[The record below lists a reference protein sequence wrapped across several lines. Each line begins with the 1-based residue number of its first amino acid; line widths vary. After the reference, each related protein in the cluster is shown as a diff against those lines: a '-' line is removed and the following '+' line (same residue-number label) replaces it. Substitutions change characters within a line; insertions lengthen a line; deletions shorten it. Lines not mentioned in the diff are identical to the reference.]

1 MTGFSFPLSAAA
13 IRRRLPRGRALAGF
27 DFEARHRLL
36 CAVLAVQLPILLL
49 VGVAGPRL
57 WVQTFLALAGV
68 GVLLAC
74 GYRPGSRRR
83 RSTGISLGLLI
94 FSASLVHLT
103 PGWPQLRVSYFVAL
117 ALIGLY
123 QDWVVYAVAYVA
135 AVLGYGI
142 LGVIGPDAIDT
153 MPDSHRLPAMLIN
166 IGFITA
172 MCASQV
178 VFWYYQEQLRL
189 REEHYRGKLYDG
201 RDSLVARL
209 EETDRLR
216 SDLLGTVSHEF
227 RTPITAI
234 RASTLT
240 LRRRRDRL
248 STPQVDELLEATLT
262 QTDRLSHLLENM
274 LTAAGVVLPDE
285 TAVAE
290 PGPVI
295 ADVMRLLNSDAQAR
309 IRVDLPGSLPA
320 RIAPRALQQI
330 VYNLLDNAV
339 RHSWPDT
346 PVGVEGFRNGASI
359 VLTFENS
366 GQSLDSATVE
376 RMFEPFTQADTSATR
391 THGGAGMGLHV
402 VHRLVEVH
410 HGTMRMSAADGTV
423 RVEVSLPAASI
434 HRDRDPART
443 HAGRPNS

>member
-1 MTGFSFPLSAAA
+1 MTGFSLPLSAAA

-36 CAVLAVQLPILLL
+36 CGLLAVQLPVLLL
-49 VGVAGPRL
+49 VGLAGPRDWIQIL
-57 WVQTFLALAGV
+57 VALGGV
-68 GVLLAC
+68 SALLAC
-74 GYRPGSRRR
+74 GSLPGSRRR
-83 RSTGISLGLLI
+83 RSTGVSLGLLMC
-94 FSASLVHLT
+94 SASLVHLA
-103 PGWPQLRVSYFVAL
+103 PGWPQLRVSYFIAL

-123 QDWVVYAVAYVA
+123 QDWVVYAVAYLA

-142 LGVIGPDAIDT
+142 LGVVGPDA
-153 MPDSHRLPAMLIN
+153 PGVSANRPLAAGLIN
-166 IGFITA
+166 VGFITA
-172 MCASQV
+172 MCAAQI

-209 EETDRLR
+209 EQTDRLR

-295 ADVMRLLNSDAQAR
+295 ADVMRLLNTDAQAR
-309 IRVDLPGSLPA
+309 IGVDLPGTLPA

-346 PVGVEGFRNGASI
+346 PVVVEGFRNGALI

-366 GQSLDSATVE
+366 GQALDPATVE

-410 HGTMRMSAADGTV
+410 HGTLRMSAAEGTV
-423 RVEVSLPAASI
+423 RVEVALPAASI
-434 HRDRDPART
+434 YIDRDAARS
-443 HAGRPNS
+443 HAGRPNG

>member
-1 MTGFSFPLSAAA
+1 
-13 IRRRLPRGRALAGF
+13 
-27 DFEARHRLL
+27 
-36 CAVLAVQLPILLL
+36 
-49 VGVAGPRL
+49 
-57 WVQTFLALAGV
+57 
-68 GVLLAC
+68 
-74 GYRPGSRRR
+74 
-83 RSTGISLGLLI
+83 
-94 FSASLVHLT
+94 
-103 PGWPQLRVSYFVAL
+103 
-117 ALIGLY
+117 
-123 QDWVVYAVAYVA
+123 
-135 AVLGYGI
+135 
-142 LGVIGPDAIDT
+142 
-153 MPDSHRLPAMLIN
+153 
-166 IGFITA
+166 
-172 MCASQV
+172 
-178 VFWYYQEQLRL
+178 
-189 REEHYRGKLYDG
+189 
-201 RDSLVARL
+201 
-209 EETDRLR
+209 
-216 SDLLGTVSHEF
+216 
-227 RTPITAI
+227 
-234 RASTLT
+234 
-240 LRRRRDRL
+240 
-248 STPQVDELLEATLT
+248 VDELLEATLT